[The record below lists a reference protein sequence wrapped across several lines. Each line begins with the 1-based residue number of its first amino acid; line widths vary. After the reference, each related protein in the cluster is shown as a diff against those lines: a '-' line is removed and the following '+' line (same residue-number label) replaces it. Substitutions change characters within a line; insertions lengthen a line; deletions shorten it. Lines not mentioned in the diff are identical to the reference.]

1 MNIPGLVLLLVGA
14 ILVVAEAHAPGGVLG
29 VLGGMALMA
38 GGIIVIFALGGGAIL
53 ALPVGLVLGVA
64 AAAWTVLATRTA
76 AGSRGTRVQAGAEAL
91 HGRIGVARRWSESAG
106 QVFVDGALWRARHE
120 WLGADDEAIREGDA
134 VVVERVSGLTLSVRR
149 AEDWE
154 LIG

>member
-1 MNIPGLVLLLVGA
+1 MDVLGLVLLLVGA
-14 ILVVAEAHAPGGVLG
+14 TLVAAEAHAPGGIFGLA
-29 VLGGMALMA
+29 GGIALMA
-38 GGIIVIFALGGGAIL
+38 GGVIVILALGGGAVL
-53 ALPVGLVLGVA
+53 ALPVGLALGLA
-64 AAAWTVLATRTA
+64 SLAWALLATRAA
-76 AGSRGTRVQAGAEAL
+76 AGSKGTRVRAGTEAL

-120 WLGADDEAIREGDA
+120 LHGIDEQRIQEGDA

>member
-1 MNIPGLVLLLVGA
+1 VDTLGLVLLLIGA

-29 VLGGMALMA
+29 LAGGLALMI
-38 GGIIVIFALGGGAIL
+38 GGVIAILALGGSAVL
-53 ALPVGLVLGVA
+53 ALPVGLTLGVA
-64 AAAWTVLATRTA
+64 AAVWTLLATRA
-76 AGSRGTRVQAGAEAL
+76 ATRSRGTRVQAGAEAL
-91 HGRIGVARRWSESAG
+91 HGRIGVARRWSETAG

-120 WLGADDEAIREGDA
+120 LLGLDDEAIHEGDS